1 MCIADYKPQT
11 SSLNKHQFKTMSD
24 LKKNNTIV
32 ILPADKGNATVVM
45 ERSSYEQKV
54 ADLLDDDSY
63 VRISKDPTKKTERT
77 LNEKLKELER
87 SGELDKHLR
96 SRFTAQHSYT
106 PQLYACLPKI
116 HKPDIPL
123 RPIVASI
130 GSATYNLEK
139 ELARIISPLRGKTD
153 SYVRTPKILCR
164 KFKISIAIHD
174 SEIMVSFDVK
184 SLFTK
189 VPMDEALEIMQEKL
203 KNDETLEDRTSFSAK
218 TITNLIKFCMKT
230 TYFGFKDKIYQQL
243 DGAPM
248 GSPLSPI
255 IADLYMEH
263 FEQEAIQTSEYK
275 PNLWLRYVD
284 DTFSIWNMV
293 EQDFR
298 IF

>member
-1 MCIADYKPQT
+1 MD
-11 SSLNKHQFKTMSD
+11 
-24 LKKNNTIV
+24 
-32 ILPADKGNATVVM
+32 
-45 ERSSYEQKV
+45 RSSYEQKI
-54 ADLLDDDSY
+54 ADLLDDDFY
-63 VRISKDPTKKTERT
+63 VRISKDPTKKTERM

-106 PQLYACLPKI
+106 PQLYGLPKI

-153 SYVRTPKILCR
+153 SYVRNSKDFVQKIR
-164 KFKISIAIHD
+164 DINIHD

-189 VPMDEALEIMQEKL
+189 VPMDEALEIIQEKL
-203 KNDETLEDRTSFSAK
+203 KNDETLEDRTTFSAI

-230 TYFGFKDKIYQQL
+230 TYFGFKDEIYQQL

-248 GSPLSPI
+248 GSPISPTCTWSI
-255 IADLYMEH
+255 LNKKQ
-263 FEQEAIQTSEYK
+263 FEQVNINQTFGYGMLMTPSLYG
-275 PNLWLRYVD
+275 
-284 DTFSIWNMV
+284 NMV
-293 EQDFR
+293 EQNFR
-298 IF
+298 FF

>member
-1 MCIADYKPQT
+1 MQNLIR
-11 SSLNKHQFKTMSD
+11 FV
-24 LKKNNTIV
+24 IV
-32 ILPADKGNATVVM
+32 IA
-45 ERSSYEQKV
+45 E
-54 ADLLDDDSY
+54 
-63 VRISKDPTKKTERT
+63 
-77 LNEKLKELER
+77 
-87 SGELDKHLR
+87 
-96 SRFTAQHSYT
+96 
-106 PQLYACLPKI
+106 KI
-116 HKPDIPL
+116 HKPGIPL

-153 SYVRTPKILCR
+153 SYVRNSKDFVQKIR
-164 KFKISIAIHD
+164 DINIHD

-189 VPMDEALEIMQEKL
+189 VPMDEALEIIQEKL
-203 KNDETLEDRTSFSAK
+203 KNDETLEDRTTFSAI

-230 TYFGFKDKIYQQL
+230 TYFGFKDGIYQQL

-263 FEQEAIQTSEYK
+263 FEQEAIRTSEYK

-284 DTFSIWNMV
+284 DTFSIWKHGRAKLQVFLTHLKVTGYSLLINYS
-293 EQDFR
+293 
-298 IF
+298 